1 MSDIAFLPKEFIQ
14 FRAESNTVNI
24 DERTISL
31 VASDETPVDR
41 FSWERWE
48 PYKLILSHDPKHVN
62 LERVASK
69 VALFFDGHPG
79 GFFSTSNRLGKITSA
94 NVANGRMTVKVKLNQ
109 SDAANRYLQDVQD
122 GTEPGNSVGIDV
134 NELQV
139 IQKAKY
145 ESDESGD
152 KILVSPMVVMAT
164 DWTLLELSAVDIPA
178 NPNANT
184 LSKEDREKF
193 DKLPKSPVRII
204 GDKEDLSYFT
214 SKVTLAKEDNS
225 NMTTLDNQEKSEK
238 NTQLSDKNRELQI
251 QLAAAEKE
259 KTETLARFQSQSLEL
274 EYYKLRCQ
282 ALDLFAVQNKMTEE
296 DYNLDFG
303 SPSDDIERFKA
314 MEPEDA
320 KIELRVIDRN
330 LRRAS
335 LKAPI
340 ERVPEKA
347 KAMLSNESVKSKTA
361 ELSTP
366 KHPTE
371 PDTSEELKQQK
382 EADDFLATYTPRKIG

>member
-1 MSDIAFLPKEFIQ
+1 
-14 FRAESNTVNI
+14 
-24 DERTISL
+24 
-31 VASDETPVDR
+31 
-41 FSWERWE
+41 
-48 PYKLILSHDPKHVN
+48 
-62 LERVASK
+62 
-69 VALFFDGHPG
+69 
-79 GFFSTSNRLGKITSA
+79 
-94 NVANGRMTVKVKLNQ
+94 MTVKVKLNQ